1 MLGLMKS
8 SPLALGWVAVSL
20 FCSPLASA
28 QDAVILSTG
37 LERPGK
43 IVGYSNGNVR
53 LQVENSTTGIPLAS
67 VKSIRMSPPAEFDAA
82 TKQLASGDSKGA
94 VLALQKINETFAGL
108 PVPWVER
115 SVALLGDA
123 KLAAGDKAGAQ
134 AAYDNLVKLYPSATA
149 LANLGR
155 ARLAVDAGKY
165 EEAGPLLEPLLAN
178 SAKTAFPGSTEGS
191 TLCQAHYL
199 QGRVYEAAGDNQA
212 ALDQYLKASAVF
224 PFDRNAASD
233 AKARADLLRSQHAG
247 LIAP

>member
-1 MLGLMKS
+1 MKS
-8 SPLALGWVAVSL
+8 SPLALGLLAASL

-28 QDAVILSTG
+28 QDAVILTTG

-43 IVGYSNGNVR
+43 IVGFSNGNVR
-53 LQVENSTTGIPLAS
+53 LQVGSSTTGIPLAS
-67 VKSIRMSPPAEFDAA
+67 VKSVRMNPPPEFDAA
-82 TKQLASGDSKGA
+82 AKQLASGDAKGA
-94 VLALQKINETFAGL
+94 AAALQKINDTYAGL
-108 PVPWVER
+108 PAPWVER

-134 AAYDNLVKLYPSATA
+134 AAYDNLVKLYPAATA

-155 ARLAVDAGKY
+155 ARLAVDAGKF

-178 SAKTAFPGSTEGS
+178 SAKTAFPGSAEGS

-199 QGRVYEAAGDNQA
+199 QGRIFEAAGDNQA
-212 ALDQYLKASAVF
+212 ALEQYLKASAVF
-224 PFDRNAASD
+224 PFDRNAATD
-233 AKARADLLRSQHAG
+233 AKTRADQLRSQHAG